1 MPLNLRQRYGTSTMA
16 KLSVKGARCTPFH
29 DTNGCAWNWGPKI
42 TDIVLPSIRRNFTHS
57 WDNDRNMMI
66 RGRRFLHLAPSKGRA
81 KHRPNVCQ
89 SSAEGNMTECWRVLA
104 PLDCRSILDE
114 VSRTS
119 ANRNRRTQLTMDAM
133 GMCVFVRVYV
143 LVY

>member
-1 MPLNLRQRYGTSTMA
+1 MEHPPWQSCLSKVLAVHRFTAIRTGAPEIGALKSRTSFYRRLEAILPL
-16 KLSVKGARCTPFH
+16 
-29 DTNGCAWNWGPKI
+29 
-42 TDIVLPSIRRNFTHS
+42 S
-57 WDNDRNMMI
+57 WDNDRNMVI

-81 KHRPNVCQ
+81 KHHPNVCQ
-89 SSAEGNMTECWRVLA
+89 SSAEGNMPECWRVLA
-104 PLDCRSILDE
+104 PLGCRSILDE

-133 GMCVFVRVYV
+133 GVCVFVRVYV